1 MLRQPPPPKPPSKA
15 HYQAVVI
22 GGSAGSIDALG
33 VLLSALPASLRA
45 SVLVVLH
52 LPRNRPSLLCRIFQP
67 RCALPLREA
76 QDKEPIEPG
85 TVYFAPPDYHLLVD
99 AGPALALSVD
109 PPVHYSRPCI
119 DVLFDSAADAYGA
132 QLIGI
137 VLSGANHDG
146 ASGLAAIHAGA
157 GLSIVQDPANAPV
170 SAMPEAALQRTAASQ
185 VLSPQGIAALLV
197 SLHTQGS
204 L

>member
-1 MLRQPPPPKPPSKA
+1 MDQLPSEPRFKA
-15 HYQAVVI
+15 IAI
-22 GGSAGSIDALG
+22 GGSAGSIEALG
-33 VLLSALPASLRA
+33 PLLSALPADLRA

-52 LPRNRPSLLCRIFQP
+52 LPRNRPSLLCRIFQE

-76 QDKEPIEPG
+76 QDKEPIAAG

-119 DVLFDSAADAYGA
+119 DVLFESAADAYGK

-146 ASGLAAIHAGA
+146 ANGLAAIHANG
-157 GLSIVQDPANAPV
+157 GLSIVQDPASAPV
-170 SAMPEAALQRTAASQ
+170 SAMPGAALQRTAASQ
-185 VLSPQGIAALLV
+185 VLPPQGIAALLV
-197 SLHTQGS
+197 SLHAEGS

>member
-1 MLRQPPPPKPPSKA
+1 MTVRPPPHASYGA
-15 HYQAVVI
+15 IVI

-33 VLLSALPASLRA
+33 VLLAALPASLRA
-45 SVLVVLH
+45 PVLVVLH
-52 LPRNRPSLLCRIFQP
+52 LPRNRPSLLCRIFQD
-67 RCALPLREA
+67 RCALPVREA
-76 QDKEPIEPG
+76 QDKEPIAAG

-119 DVLFDSAADAYGA
+119 DVLFESAADAYAG

-146 ASGLAAIHAGA
+146 ASGLAAIHAGG
-157 GLSIVQDPANAPV
+157 GLSLVQDPASAPV
-170 SAMPEAALQRTAASQ
+170 SAMPEAALQRTTASQ
-185 VLSPQGIAALLV
+185 ALEPQAIAALLL
-197 SLHTQGS
+197 SLHTEGS